1 MSIIVF
7 ALFGIALI
15 AWFVHRMQERESIRG
30 KDLDVPDTVRHARQD
45 LRLIAYLLAF
55 AIVFLAIIASSM
67 MR

>member
-1 MSIIVF
+1 MPIIAF

-15 AWFVHRMQERESIRG
+15 AWIVHRMQERESIRG
-30 KDLDVPDTVRHARQD
+30 KDLDVPDTVRHTRQD

-55 AIVFLAIIASSM
+55 AIVFLAIIAAGL